1 MTGDLKISF
10 KPVPTAANKGKGY
23 IQMTASVN
31 GTRFRMALKQIVSCP
46 KEELA
51 SVSSTLFR
59 IYKEALLQN
68 KHITAQALKKQ
79 YLSVP
84 PTLLCETL
92 RHSNND
98 TLINIGKTITYEQY
112 RLQLKTVKLISIFCQ
127 LTYGIPDLSISALP
141 ENFLRQIRDFFNRQQ
156 PVDKNDIG
164 EQIRFVRSA
173 LLREYRKGNI
183 ELSSSLK
190 EQLTGTQAPGR
201 KLFPEDIRKLAG
213 THLPK
218 HLAVIRNAFIFS
230 CLTGLTYNAIKQL
243 TRHQLRIVS
252 DQSLWLFTDKQQY
265 PLSALPEDMQHELLK
280 RDKNVP
286 LFKLPTIQHININ
299 LRSIAIKSDIH
310 ADFTFKSARTYYLT
324 QISQNFFC
332 SP

>member
-10 KPVPTAANKGKGY
+10 KPVQTVANNRRNGY

-31 GTRFRMALKQIVSCP
+31 GTRFRMALKQMVSS

-79 YLSVP
+79 YLSVS

-112 RLQLKTVKLISIFCQ
+112 RLQLKAVNLISVFCQ

-141 ENFLRQIRDFFNRQQ
+141 DNFLRQIREFFNRQQ
-156 PVDKNDIG
+156 PVEKNDIV

-173 LLREYRKGNI
+173 LLKECQKGNI

-201 KLFPEDIRKLAG
+201 KLFLEDIRKLAG
-213 THLPK
+213 IYLPN

-230 CLTGLTYNAIKQL
+230 CHTGLAYNAIKQL

-265 PLSALPEDMQHELLK
+265 PLSALPENMQHELLK
-280 RDKNVP
+280 RDKSVP

-299 LRSIAIKSDIH
+299 LRTIAIESGVH
-310 ADFTFKSARTYYLT
+310 ADFTFKSARIYYLT
-324 QISQNFFC
+324 QISQNVL
-332 SP
+332 